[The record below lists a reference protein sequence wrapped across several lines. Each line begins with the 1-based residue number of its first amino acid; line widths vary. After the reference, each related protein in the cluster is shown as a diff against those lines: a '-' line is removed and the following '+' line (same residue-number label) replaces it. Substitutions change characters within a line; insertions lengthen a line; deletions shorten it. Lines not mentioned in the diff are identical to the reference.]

1 MKTYILAGFL
11 LLAAGVAVYI
21 VTSLRSVAGEKI
33 KKEDLPQGTYE
44 IVQWTSD
51 ANGVAYI
58 LIDPSKQM
66 PVRVSEGLGRKESEG
81 FRSSHEYLNAVA
93 GKTQVQRL
101 VNRKDGETLAFIL
114 ASAGLEI
121 ETGFNVLKRSVIVLI
136 RDPEDSHHQ
145 KSREGP

>member
-1 MKTYILAGFL
+1 
-11 LLAAGVAVYI
+11 
-21 VTSLRSVAGEKI
+21 
-33 KKEDLPQGTYE
+33 
-44 IVQWTSD
+44 
-51 ANGVAYI
+51 VAYI

-136 RDPEDSHHQ
+136 RDPEDSHHR